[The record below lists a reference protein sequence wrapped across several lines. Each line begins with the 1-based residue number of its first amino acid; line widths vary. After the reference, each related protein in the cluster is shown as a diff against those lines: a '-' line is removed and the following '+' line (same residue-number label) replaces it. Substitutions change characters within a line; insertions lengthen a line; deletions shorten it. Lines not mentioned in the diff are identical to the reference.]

1 MQLYQ
6 RDAIESAVSIDTA
19 ALEAVE
25 NAFAALGRGDVVQ
38 PPILSMAIEE
48 SNGEVDVKTAHI
60 RGGERFAIK
69 VSPGFFD
76 NPKIGLPS
84 LNGLMMV
91 FSAKTGLV
99 DAVLFDEG
107 YLTAVRTALAGALA
121 SKHLSREDSRR
132 VAVLGAGEQAEL
144 QVRALQLVRDIDT
157 VDVWARSRES
167 AAAYAERVRGLGLS
181 VNVHDEVRAAC
192 EQADIIVTATP
203 AREPILTA
211 QDLPDGV
218 HVTAMGSDSPDK
230 RELDEE
236 VMIRADAFVCDTRA
250 QSEVNGELKAFARQA
265 ANASTSS
272 GSGSAG
278 SRTDSAGFGANSAGF
293 GAGSA
298 GFGADRERQRQPPFK
313 VYELGRVIA
322 EGQRLRVS
330 DASITVCDL
339 TGTGVQDTAIA
350 SFALARLS

>member
-6 RDAIESAVSIDTA
+6 RDAIETAVKLDRA
-19 ALEAVE
+19 AMETVEAG
-25 NAFAALGRGDVVQ
+25 FAALGRGEVVQ

-60 RGGERFAIK
+60 RGFERFAIK

-76 NPKIGLPS
+76 NPKLGLPS

-107 YLTAVRTALAGALA
+107 YLTAVRTALAGAIA
-121 SKHLSREDSRR
+121 AKHLSRENSRR

-144 QVRALQLVRDIDT
+144 QVRALQLVRDIDS
-157 VDVWARSRES
+157 VDVWARHRES
-167 AAAYAERVRGLGLS
+167 AEAYAERMRAHGLT
-181 VNVHDEVRAAC
+181 VNVHDSVKAAC
-192 EQADIIVTATP
+192 ENADIIVTTTP

-211 QDLPDGV
+211 QDLPEGV
-218 HVTAMGSDSPDK
+218 HVTAMGSDSPEK

-250 QSEVNGELKAFARQA
+250 QSETNGELKAFSRHVRHD
-265 ANASTSS
+265 TSGPS
-272 GSGSAG
+272 
-278 SRTDSAGFGANSAGF
+278 
-293 GAGSA
+293 GSA
-298 GFGADRERQRQPPFK
+298 GFGADGKPPFK
-313 VYELGRVIA
+313 VYELGKVIA

-350 SFALARLS
+350 NFALDRLAQ

>member
-25 NAFAALGRGDVVQ
+25 NAFAALGRDDVVQ

-121 SKHLSREDSRR
+121 SKYLSREDSRR
-132 VAVLGAGEQAEL
+132 VAVLGIKPETRADQPGHYVPAYLQGAGVEVVPVPLYYPDVKEIL
-144 QVRALQLVRDIDT
+144 GVPVIRDLRAVPGP
-157 VDVWARSRES
+157 VDVLDVFCKPENIPQHLEDILALRPQAVWLQSGIRS
-167 AAAYAERVRGLGLS
+167 
-181 VNVHDEVRAAC
+181 
-192 EQADIIVTATP
+192 P
-203 AREPILTA
+203 AVE
-211 QDLPDGV
+211 
-218 HVTAMGSDSPDK
+218 
-230 RELDEE
+230 
-236 VMIRADAFVCDTRA
+236 TRLV
-250 QSEVNGELKAFARQA
+250 E
-265 ANASTSS
+265 
-272 GSGSAG
+272 AG
-278 SRTDSAGFGANSAGF
+278 IDVV
-293 GAGSA
+293 
-298 GFGADRERQRQPPFK
+298 ADRCLLVDHQNA
-313 VYELGRVIA
+313 V
-322 EGQRLRVS
+322 
-330 DASITVCDL
+330 
-339 TGTGVQDTAIA
+339 
-350 SFALARLS
+350 ARL

>member
-6 RDAIESAVSIDTA
+6 REAIEAAVKLDREAMDT
-19 ALEAVE
+19 VE
-25 NAFAALGRGDVVQ
+25 VGFAALGRGEVVQ

-60 RGGERFAIK
+60 RGFERFAIK

-76 NPKIGLPS
+76 NPKLGLPS
-84 LNGLMMV
+84 LNGLVMV

-107 YLTAVRTALAGALA
+107 YLTAVRTALAGAIA
-121 SKHLSREDSRR
+121 ARHLSRENSRR

-157 VDVWARSRES
+157 LDVWARRRES
-167 AAAYAERVRGLGLS
+167 AEPYAERMRALGLT
-181 VNVHDEVRAAC
+181 VNVHDSVKAAC
-192 EQADIIVTATP
+192 EQADIIVTTTP
-203 AREPILTA
+203 AREPILSA
-211 QDLPDGV
+211 QDLPEGV

-230 RELDEE
+230 RELDES

-250 QSEVNGELKAFARQA
+250 QSENNGELKAFARKADQDTQ
-265 ANASTSS
+265 N
-272 GSGSAG
+272 GSAG
-278 SRTDSAGFGANSAGF
+278 IKGDKSPGFGGLK
-293 GAGSA
+293 
-298 GFGADRERQRQPPFK
+298 EPPFK

-350 SFALARLS
+350 NFALSRLTS

>member
-6 RDAIESAVSIDTA
+6 RDAIEAVVKIDRD
-19 ALEAVE
+19 ALTTVEAGFE
-25 NAFAALGRGDVVQ
+25 ALGRGDVVQ

-60 RGGERFAIK
+60 RGFERFAIK

-76 NPKIGLPS
+76 NPKLGLPS

-107 YLTAVRTALAGALA
+107 YLTAVRTALAGAIA
-121 SKHLSREDSRR
+121 AKHLSRADSRR

-157 VDVWARSRES
+157 LDVWARRREQ
-167 AAAYAERVRGLGLS
+167 AEAYAKRLQAQGLT
-181 VNVHDEVRAAC
+181 VNVHDSVKSAC
-192 EQADIIVTATP
+192 AEADIVITTTP
-203 AREPILTA
+203 ARQPILTA
-211 QDLPDGV
+211 QDLPEGV

-230 RELDEE
+230 RELHES
-236 VMIRADAFVCDTRA
+236 VMTRADAFVCDTRA
-250 QSEVNGELKAFARQA
+250 QSEHNGELKAY
-265 ANASTSS
+265 
-272 GSGSAG
+272 AG
-278 SRTDSAGFGANSAGF
+278 GET
-293 GAGSA
+293 
-298 GFGADRERQRQPPFK
+298 PFK

-322 EGQRLRVS
+322 DEQRLRVS
-330 DASITVCDL
+330 PASITVCDL

-350 SFALARLS
+350 NFALSRLAR

>member
-1 MQLYQ
+1 MELYQ
-6 RDAIESAVSIDTA
+6 RDDIEAAVRLDRE
-19 ALEAVE
+19 ALAAVE
-25 NAFAALGRGDVVQ
+25 AGFAALGRGEVVQ

-48 SNGEVDVKTAHI
+48 ANGEVDVKTAHI
-60 RGGERFAIK
+60 RGAERFAIK

-107 YLTAVRTALAGALA
+107 YLTAVRTALAGAIA
-121 SKHLSREDSRR
+121 AKHLSREASRR

-157 VDVWARSRES
+157 VDVWARHRES
-167 AAAYAERVRGLGLS
+167 AEAYAERMRAQGLS
-181 VNVHDEVRAAC
+181 VNVHDSVREAC
-192 EQADIIVTATP
+192 AQADIIVTTTP

-211 QDLPDGV
+211 QDLPEGV
-218 HVTAMGSDSPDK
+218 HVTAMGSDSPEK

-250 QSEVNGELKAFARQA
+250 QSRTNGELKAFVKPGESD
-265 ANASTSS
+265 AS
-272 GSGSAG
+272 A
-278 SRTDSAGFGANSAGF
+278 
-293 GAGSA
+293 
-298 GFGADRERQRQPPFK
+298 PFK
-313 VYELGRVIA
+313 VYELGQVIA
-322 EGQRLRVS
+322 ENQRLRVS

-350 SFALARLS
+350 AFALQRLAD